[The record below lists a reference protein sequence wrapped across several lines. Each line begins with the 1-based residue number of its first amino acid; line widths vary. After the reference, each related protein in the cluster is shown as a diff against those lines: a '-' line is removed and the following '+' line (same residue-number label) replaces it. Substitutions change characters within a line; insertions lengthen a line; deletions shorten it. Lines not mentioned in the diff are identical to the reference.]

1 MSTAPII
8 GDVERAAS
16 LLRAGGLVAI
26 PTETVYGLAADATD
40 PEAIA
45 RIYEV
50 KGRPTGH
57 PLIVHVADPDDV
69 LALVADLPEAAQML
83 GAAAWPGPLTVIVP
97 RPASLPAEVAGG
109 LDTVG
114 IRVPAHPLARDLI
127 RAAGVP
133 VAAPSANLFGSVS
146 PTTAQHVAADL
157 GERLDAGRDAILDGG
172 PCDVGVEST
181 IVDAVASPPQILRD
195 GAITAEQVAEL
206 LGSVAA
212 PSGPS
217 RASGML
223 ASHYAPDCTVHLAD
237 GDAEA
242 ARLADELPDARILD
256 ARDDLVDV
264 ARSLYA
270 DLRRADADGVG
281 HLIAILPPAA
291 GLGHAI
297 RDRLQKAAA
306 PRS

>member
-16 LLRAGGLVAI
+16 LLQEGGLVAI

-40 PEAIA
+40 PVAIA
-45 RIYEV
+45 RVYQV

-69 LALVADLPEAAQML
+69 LSLVDDLPEAAQML

-97 RPASLPAEVAGG
+97 RPSSLPAAVAGG

-146 PTTAQHVAADL
+146 PTAAEHVLADL
-157 GERLDAGRDAILDGG
+157 GERLDTERDAILDGG

-181 IVDAVASPPQILRD
+181 IVDTVVFPPQILRA

-206 LGSVAA
+206 VGSVAA

-237 GDAEA
+237 GAAQAE
-242 ARLADELPDARILD
+242 RLTDELPGARILD
-256 ARDDLVDV
+256 ARDGLVDV
-264 ARSLYA
+264 ARNLYA
-270 DLRRADADGVG
+270 DLRRADDDGVE

-297 RDRLQKAAA
+297 RDRLQKAAV
-306 PRS
+306 PRP

>member
-1 MSTAPII
+1 VHAAPII
-8 GDVERAAS
+8 DDIERASS
-16 LLRAGGLVAI
+16 LLRAGGLVAM

-40 PEAIA
+40 PDAIA
-45 RIYEV
+45 RIYAV

-69 LALVADLPEAAQML
+69 LELVGELPDAARAL
-83 GAAAWPGPLTVIVP
+83 GAAAWPGPITVIVP
-97 RPASLPAEVAGG
+97 RPVSLPADVAGG

-114 IRVPAHPLARDLI
+114 IRVPAHPMARHLI
-127 RAAGVP
+127 RVAGVP

-157 GERLDAGRDAILDGG
+157 GERLDAERDAILDGG

-181 IVDAVASPPQILRD
+181 IVDTVASPPQILRA
-195 GAITAEQVAEL
+195 GAITAEQVSEL

-223 ASHYAPDCTVHLAD
+223 ASHYAPDCAVHLAD
-237 GDAEA
+237 DEAEA
-242 ARLADELPDARILD
+242 QRLLDEFSSARVLD
-256 ARDDLVDV
+256 ARDGLVQV
-264 ARSLYA
+264 ARDLYA
-270 DLRRADADGVG
+270 DLRRADAEGVD

-306 PRS
+306 PRP